1 MAEPEPPLEE
11 SVRIEAAADDVWDV
25 VSDLRRMGEWGP
37 SAWRC
42 TCGADGCAR
51 VPVTGVNRRKLMV
64 WPTTSRIHLCD
75 DRRAIGWTVM
85 ENRSRWSYRLTD
97 ASDPGHDATLLTERR
112 ELPDGKSWVGKAF
125 GAVFLGGKTE
135 HDAELRAGVR
145 TTLARIKAA
154 AESR

>member
-1 MAEPEPPLEE
+1 MGPECVAMHVWRGQ
-11 SVRIEAAADDVWDV
+11 VRK
-25 VSDLRRMGEWGP
+25 G
-37 SAWRC
+37 AW
-42 TCGADGCAR
+42 
-51 VPVTGVNRRKLMV
+51 VTGVNRRKLMV
-64 WPTTSRIHLCD
+64 WPTTSRVHLCD